1 MGITIISKNKSID
14 LGCGGFYN
22 LRMKVAELTE
32 NDIYNHYKKL
42 DDSFRIFDSDKRQE
56 FFQEYNKKI
65 QELDDKY
72 NGKYSEILDFL
83 YESDC
88 EAKLDAN
95 HCQKIY
101 GVIKDYD
108 DEILYGYCGRK
119 DCAMFKDFKE
129 VILDG
134 ANNDGIEWD

>member
-14 LGCGGFYN
+14 LGCGGLYN

-32 NDIYNHYKKL
+32 NDICDHYKKL
-42 DDSFRIFDSDKRQE
+42 DDSFRIFDSGKRQE
-56 FFQEYNKKI
+56 FFEEYNKKI

-72 NGKYSEILDFL
+72 NGKYSEILNFL

-88 EAKLDAN
+88 GAYLDTN

-101 GVIKDYD
+101 EVIKDYD